1 MPGSIRLG
9 KIAGIEITIN
19 YTWII
24 IVVLITW
31 SLATAFMAI
40 YPAWGTA
47 TYWIVG
53 FIAAILLFVS
63 VLLHELA
70 HSLVARS
77 QGLPVRSITLFIF
90 GGVSNIE
97 REPQSAGVEFW
108 MAIVGPITSIVI
120 GVIAFLLYL
129 PLARTNSPLEAILN
143 YLAIANILLGIFNL
157 IPGFPL
163 DGGRVLR
170 SIIWKITGNLRRA
183 TRIASVI
190 GEIVAVIFI
199 LIGVWVFFAG
209 NFFSG
214 IWLGFIGWFLLNAAR
229 TANAQVMLESMFKGV
244 TVDQVMNRNPVT
256 VPANISLQR
265 LVDEDFLP
273 QGLRSALVVQGE
285 QFAGLITLNDIR
297 RVPRDQW
304 AQTPVGMAMIPV
316 NRLHSVSPT
325 QNLNDVLS
333 LMANQDVNQLPVVQ
347 DGRVVGILSRDA
359 IIRYIEVRRGLGVHA
374 VSPSGQ
380 QPPEQRAA

>member
-1 MPGSIRLG
+1 MPGSIHLG
-9 KIAGIEITIN
+9 KIAGIEIDIN

-31 SLATAFMAI
+31 SLATSFMAI
-40 YPAWGTA
+40 YPGWGTA

-77 QGLPVRSITLFIF
+77 RGLPVKSITLFIF

-97 REPQSAGVEFW
+97 REPQSPGVEFW

-120 GVIAFLLYL
+120 GIIAFLLYL
-129 PLARTNSPLEAILN
+129 PIARTNSPLAAILD
-143 YLAIANILLGIFNL
+143 YLGITNILLGIFNL

-170 SIIWKITGNLRRA
+170 SIIWKINGNLRTA
-183 TRIASVI
+183 TRAASLVGEVVAVLFIVI
-190 GEIVAVIFI
+190 GVLVLFS
-199 LIGVWVFFAG
+199 GNVFD
-209 NFFSG
+209 G

-229 TANAQVMLESMFKGV
+229 TANSQVMLESMFKGV
-244 TVDQVMNRNPVT
+244 TVGEVMNRNPVT

-265 LVDEDFLP
+265 LVDEYFLP
-273 QGLRSALVVQGE
+273 YGLRSALVVQGE
-285 QFAGLITLNDIR
+285 QLAGLITLGDIR
-297 RVPRDQW
+297 SVPRDQW
-304 AQTPVGMAMIPV
+304 PQTPVGMAMIPLD
-316 NRLHSVSPT
+316 RLHAVSPT
-325 QNLNDVLS
+325 QNLNDVLA
-333 LMANQDVNQLPVVQ
+333 LMANRDVNQLPVVEN
-347 DGRVVGILSRDA
+347 GRVVGLLSRDA
-359 IIRYIEVRRGLGVHA
+359 IIRYIEVHRSLGLQKP
-374 VSPSGQ
+374 PSANE
-380 QPPEQRAA
+380 QPPQRHVA

>member
-24 IVVLITW
+24 IVVLIMW

-40 YPAWGTA
+40 YPGWGTV